1 MTPQTKKRR
10 TFWITPAASPAAKER
25 ALALTARGYDVR
37 FFASLD
43 RMASE
48 LETKRASV
56 VVVSDE
62 GDEAATET
70 ILVALMTMPEVQ
82 GARLILAT
90 TRPSDKIYRLAACS
104 NFRDIIPLDLDEKQ
118 FLTRFVYATAG
129 RALKYVQPA
138 GQIALKNI
146 SAVSFPARITWIN
159 QEKLRL
165 ECRVKPTPGSS
176 IVIGGALARA
186 LGVPL
191 LTARVAETQRSHLI
205 YRFSEAVIA
214 DWQVPASVRPRANA
228 FLGELEAQSIGP
240 RTRIFIAVQSPD
252 VRTSIM
258 VHCDNPRFEV
268 STALQKQ
275 SIVDDP
281 KFFTPDVVFIEDV
294 LAAEEGGTRFRQMLS
309 NMAGE
314 ATVFVIGKLPALAE
328 LQKQFVQHKLVALP
342 RQGTT
347 LAANVL
353 ARHLPHYDDKTSAA
367 EKHAVHLA
375 SENPYSIAEVQVTAR
390 LTRIHPLAL
399 QLALPFPVSHFAVV
413 RVESPLIHKVI
424 GRAPYVKVTGSYPD
438 SHPDAAPFSHLAD
451 AYIADCTT
459 AERQAL
465 AAHLTRLV
473 GEAYTRLDLGQ
484 NFLDSSSS
492 GTAQRT
498 PEFGSVKDSGQAAK
512 ARPLPLPTS
521 HTAPAAAAAV
531 AHAVAAGADGS
542 AARDLQQL
550 HQMTAVAST
559 RRDAPLPPALP
570 GLAPAPTPTPPA
582 QPAGD
587 AVSRDPLVAVIA
599 RAQAAGAAAQPRVEP
614 AQLTAARRASLEAE
628 EQARVRDE
636 AQAAKR
642 REKLVKDLRTIGT
655 FVGFVVGAL
664 VLIWLFST
672 YVAPNYNKSGSVYSD
687 QLLRFAPD
695 RSRP

>member
-1 MTPQTKKRR
+1 MAQQTKKRR
-10 TFWITPAASPAAKER
+10 TFWITPQASPAATER
-25 ALALTARGYDVR
+25 ALALSARGYDVH

-43 RMASE
+43 RMSAE

-90 TRPSDKIYRLAACS
+90 TRPCDKLYRLAACS

-146 SAVSFPARITWIN
+146 SAVNFPARITWIN
-159 QEKLRL
+159 QERLRL
-165 ECRVKPTPGSS
+165 ECRVKPTLGSS
-176 IVIGGALARA
+176 IVISGPLARA
-186 LGVPL
+186 LGVPS
-191 LTARVAETQRSHLI
+191 LTARVTETQHSHLI

-214 DWQVPASVRPRANA
+214 DWQVPSSVRPRATA
-228 FLGELEAQSIGP
+228 FLEELKAQSIGP
-240 RTRIFIAVQSPD
+240 RTRVFIAVQSSD
-252 VRTSIM
+252 IRTSIM
-258 VHCDNPRFEV
+258 LHCESPRFEV

-314 ATVFVIGKLPALAE
+314 ATVFVIGKLPGLTE

-342 RQGTT
+342 RQGKS
-347 LAANVL
+347 LASNVL
-353 ARHLPHYDDKTSAA
+353 SRHLPHYDGKTSAA
-367 EKHAVHLA
+367 EKDAVHLA
-375 SENPYSIAEVQVTAR
+375 SENPYSLAEVQVTAR

-424 GRAPYVKVTGSYPD
+424 GRAPYVKITSSYPD
-438 SHPDAAPFSHLAD
+438 SHPDAPPFSYLAD

-498 PEFGSVKDSGQAAK
+498 PEFGSVKDSPQATKAK
-512 ARPLPLPTS
+512 LLPLPTPPA
-521 HTAPAAAAAV
+521 APAAGAAV
-531 AHAVAAGADGS
+531 AHAAGVEGS

-550 HQMTAVAST
+550 AQATAAASM
-559 RRDAPLPPALP
+559 RRDASVPSTLP
-570 GLAPAPTPTPPA
+570 GLAPAPTPSPPA

-599 RAQAAGAAAQPRVEP
+599 RAQAASAAAQQTRVEP
-614 AQLTAARRASLEAE
+614 AFSAAARKASLEAD
-628 EQARVRDE
+628 EQARIRDE

-642 REKLVKDLRTIGT
+642 REKLVKDLRTAGS
-655 FVGFVVGAL
+655 FFAFVVGAL
-664 VLIWLFST
+664 ILIWLFST

-695 RSRP
+695 RNRP